1 MRCVKHKVPKVIT
14 ILSFTHLVLLLLVV
28 VLLLVLLLLLEHPVV
43 WGFRAAELGQI
54 RGR

>member
-14 ILSFTHLVLLLLVV
+14 ILSFTHLVLLLLV
-28 VLLLVLLLLLEHPVV
+28 LLLLLLLLEHPAV
-43 WGFRAAELGQI
+43 WGFPAAELGQI